1 MISENNLEIKFH
13 EDTIVIRT
21 VDKIGFPVDIWVFYK
36 NKLSKN
42 EKIFIDNI
50 LSMTKSMTKNKKK

>member
-50 LSMTKSMTKNKKK
+50 LSMTKSMTKNK